1 MKAALFPGQGSQFIG
16 MGKDLYESNSDAK
29 SLIDFARD
37 ILDFDIVNVMHTG
50 PEEDLKQTNVTQP
63 AVFIH
68 SLAALKANAGSII
81 FDAVAGHSL
90 GEISA
95 LVAAECIS
103 FEQGLLLVKERA
115 ESMQAACEKTEGTM
129 AAILGL
135 EDQIVEEVC
144 QNIDATVVAA
154 NYNCPG
160 QLVISGSLAGIEQA
174 VAQLKE
180 KGARRALVLNVRGA
194 FHSELMQP
202 AGERLAAQIEKTEF
216 VKPKVPIYQNVTSQA
231 HTDPAEIKKNLLIQL
246 TSPVKWTQ
254 SMQQM
259 IADGVDSFVELGGN
273 GKTLTGFVRR
283 ISKEFETE
291 AFV

>member
-16 MGKDLYESNSDAK
+16 MGKDLYDSNEHAKILFESAK
-29 SLIDFARD
+29 D
-37 ILDFDIVNVMHTG
+37 ILGFDIVDVMHNG
-50 PEEDLKQTNVTQP
+50 PEDQLKQTNVTQP
-63 AVFIH
+63 AVFLH
-68 SLAALKANAGSII
+68 SLVALKSNAAEIS
-81 FDAVAGHSL
+81 FDVVAGHSL

-115 ESMQAACEKTEGTM
+115 ESMQEACEKTEGTM

-135 EDQIVEEVC
+135 EDEVVEGVC
-144 QNIDATVVAA
+144 DGINAIVVAA

-160 QLVISGSLAGIEQA
+160 QLVISGSLAGIEKA
-174 VAQLKE
+174 VEQLKE

-202 AGERLAAQIEKTEF
+202 ASERLAAQIENTDF
-216 VKPKVPIYQNVTSQA
+216 LKPKVPIYQNVTSKA
-231 HTDPAEIKKNLLIQL
+231 HTDPIEIKKNLLIQL
-246 TSPVKWTQ
+246 TSPVKWSQ
-254 SMQQM
+254 SMKQM
-259 IADGVDSFVELGGN
+259 IADGVNSFVELGGN
-273 GKTLTGFVRR
+273 GKTLNGFVRR
-283 ISKEFETE
+283 ISKEFETS